1 MVQENDENANNTQRY
16 PFTVKLRAKIKA
28 PITPIA
34 VPNHLNTEKE
44 NEFFLKS
51 ANNLSAFTYS
61 LVKLHLLVHNKFM
74 KERPDQFLRHLF
86 KVAVNSVSAELIIPK
101 NLPEKPKG
109 KTIIVG
115 AGKASASMAKALE
128 ETWEGPLTGIVVVPY
143 DYKEDT
149 QNIIVMEAGH
159 PIPDEQSAK
168 ASRRL
173 IQSISSLNAE
183 DLVIALI
190 SGGGSAALSLPAK
203 GITLAEKQ
211 LVNQALLQS
220 GASITEINS
229 IRQIL
234 SGIKGGRLAVAAR
247 PARIHTLIVSDVVG
261 DNPGVVASGPTLPM
275 PYYEPVTEILERYK
289 LDLPSKLN
297 KFLTRDR
304 DVIKQDKSFQNDT
317 VKIIGRSKDAMNAAA
332 NEARARGWDVVLIG
346 DSIKGEAKNI
356 AYSQA
361 KKAIEIARFRNAS
374 SPPLVLLSGGEVTV
388 SLGGLK
394 GYGGPNTE
402 FLLALGLML
411 NSEPKIWALACDTD
425 GIDGNSKN
433 AGAVLTPYSI
443 SGAIELGLDPT
454 GLLTAHRSGTFFDAL
469 GHNIVTGPTLTN
481 VNDFR
486 AIAIC
491 AGAY

>member
-1 MVQENDENANNTQRY
+1 
-16 PFTVKLRAKIKA
+16 
-28 PITPIA
+28 
-34 VPNHLNTEKE
+34 
-44 NEFFLKS
+44 
-51 ANNLSAFTYS
+51 
-61 LVKLHLLVHNKFM
+61 M

-86 KVAVNSVSAELIIPK
+86 EVAVNSVAAKLTIPK
-101 NLPEKPKG
+101 NLPKEPKG

-115 AGKASASMAKALE
+115 AGKASASMAKVLE

-143 DYKEDT
+143 DHKEET
-149 QNIIVMEAGH
+149 RNIEVMEAGH
-159 PIPDEQSAK
+159 PIPDKKSAK
-168 ASRRL
+168 ASRR
-173 IQSISSLNAE
+173 IMQSISDLTAE

-190 SGGGSAALSLPAK
+190 SGGGSASLSLPAK
-203 GITLAEKQ
+203 GITLADKQ
-211 LVNQALLQS
+211 LANQALLQS

-247 PARIHTLIVSDVVG
+247 PARIHTMVVSDVVG
-261 DNPGVVASGPTLPM
+261 DNPRVVSSGPTLPTACF
-275 PYYEPVTEILERYK
+275 EPVNELLERYK
-289 LDLPSKLN
+289 LDLPSKLK
-297 KFLTRDR
+297 KFLTSDR
-304 DVIKQDKSFQNDT
+304 EAIKQDKSFQKDT
-317 VKIIGRSKDAMNAAA
+317 VKIIARSKDAMNAAA
-332 NEARARGWDVVLIG
+332 NEARARGWDVVLLG
-346 DSIKGEAKNI
+346 DSIKGEAKDI

-361 KKAIEIARFRNAS
+361 KKAIEISRFRNAS
-374 SPPLVLLSGGEVTV
+374 SPPLVLISGGEATV
-388 SLGGLK
+388 SLGGSK

-411 NSEPKIWALACDTD
+411 NNEPKIWALACDTD

-454 GLLTAHRSGTFFDAL
+454 GLLTAHRSATLFDAL
-469 GHNIVTGPTLTN
+469 GHNIATGPTLTN

>member
-1 MVQENDENANNTQRY
+1 M
-16 PFTVKLRAKIKA
+16 
-28 PITPIA
+28 
-34 VPNHLNTEKE
+34 
-44 NEFFLKS
+44 
-51 ANNLSAFTYS
+51 
-61 LVKLHLLVHNKFM
+61 
-74 KERPDQFLRHLF
+74 
-86 KVAVNSVSAELIIPK
+86 
-101 NLPEKPKG
+101 
-109 KTIIVG
+109 G
-115 AGKASASMAKALE
+115 AGKASASMAKVVE

-143 DYKEDT
+143 DHKEET
-149 QNIIVMEAGH
+149 RNIEVMEAGH
-159 PIPDEQSAK
+159 PIPDEKSAK
-168 ASRRL
+168 ASRR
-173 IQSISSLNAE
+173 IMQSISGLSAE

-203 GITLAEKQ
+203 GITLADKQ

-247 PARIHTLIVSDVVG
+247 PARIHTLVVSDVVG
-261 DNPGVVASGPTLPM
+261 DNPGVVSSGPTLPA
-275 PYYEPVTEILERYK
+275 PCFEPVNEILERYK
-289 LDLPSKLN
+289 LGLPSKLK
-297 KFLTRDR
+297 KFLTSDHE
-304 DVIKQDKSFQNDT
+304 VIKQDESFQKDT
-317 VKIIGRSKDAMNAAA
+317 VKIIARSKDAMIGAA
-332 NEARARGWDVVLIG
+332 NEARARGWDVVLLG
-346 DSIKGEAKNI
+346 DSIKGEAKDI

-361 KKAIEIARFRNAS
+361 IKAIEIARFRNAS
-374 SPPLVLLSGGEVTV
+374 SPPLVLISGGEATV
-388 SLGGLK
+388 SLGGSK

-411 NSEPKIWALACDTD
+411 NNEPKIWALACDTD

-454 GLLTAHRSGTFFDAL
+454 GLLTAHRSATLFDAL
-469 GHNIVTGPTLTN
+469 GHNIATGPTLTN